1 MQYLS
6 KLESINT
13 TPSQVESKLPI
24 HALMLLMVTL
34 VASSFPVGAA
44 ITHDLPPVVMMFLRF
59 LAAALFFAP
68 YVFGRNGLTL
78 PPAKALLNYALL
90 SLPLVG
96 YFWCMFEALRTTSA
110 LNTSALYT
118 TLPAMTAIASF
129 FVIKQARCGRR
140 SLGLLSGTIGALWI
154 VFRGDLSALLSL
166 QLNAGDLL
174 FLFGCILLSLY
185 NAFLKK
191 VYSGEPQ
198 EVMTFWVIS
207 FGALALLLVSLPSF
221 GQVTWTEVEPSTYIG
236 VLYLALFTTLFTF
249 FLLQMGTQKLGPTKV
264 AAYSYLT
271 PVLVMIFTVVLG
283 TEQLSWRLAPGALL
297 VMLAMWLIQTQPRAK
312 A

>member
-1 MQYLS
+1 MQSLS
-6 KLESINT
+6 KLESMNAA
-13 TPSQVESKLPI
+13 PSQVENHLSI

-34 VASSFPVGAA
+34 VASSFPLGAA

-59 LAAALFFAP
+59 LAASVFFAP
-68 YVFGRNGLTL
+68 YVFHKNGFTL
-78 PPAKALLNYALL
+78 PPAKTLLNYALL

-96 YFWCMFEALRTTSA
+96 YFWCMFAALRTTSA

-140 SLGLLSGTIGALWI
+140 SLGLLTGTVGALWI
-154 VFRGDLSALLSL
+154 VFRGELSALLSL
-166 QLNAGDLL
+166 QLSSGDLL
-174 FLFGCILLSLY
+174 FLFGCLLLSLY

-191 VYSGEPQ
+191 VYKGEPQ
-198 EVMTFWVIS
+198 EVMTFWIIS
-207 FGALALLLVSLPSF
+207 FGALALLLVSLPSIS
-221 GQVTWTEVEPSTYIG
+221 QVSWTTVAPTTYIG
-236 VLYLALFTTLFTF
+236 VIYLALFTTLCTF
-249 FLLQMGTQKLGPTKV
+249 FLLQIGTQKLGPTKV

-271 PVLVMIFTVVLG
+271 PVLVMMMTMLLG
-283 TEQLSWRLAPGALL
+283 VEQFSWQLAPGILL
-297 VMLAMWLIQTQPRAK
+297 VLLAMWLIQTQARAK